1 MKIRLAL
8 IFACLAA
15 SGCATRVPEAVSPI
29 TAGATYV
36 SLGSS
41 FAAGAGIGPLQTGSP
56 ARCSRTVN
64 NYASLLSQRLGLAL
78 VDVACSGAT
87 TRHVLD
93 GWDELDPQINAVTP
107 RTALV
112 TITVGGNDI
121 GYVGGLFA
129 SSCRAGAPA
138 IPGPCQ
144 TIKPPGDADFAALKK
159 SLVEIV
165 KRVRDRAPQARVI
178 FVQYVT
184 VLPDKPCDLTVISQP
199 DLRHARRIA
208 WRLAKVTRQA
218 ADAANTEVLA
228 MERTSRQHAPC
239 AATPW
244 SFGMS
249 PSHDNAKG
257 TPWHPNA
264 AGHTAIADQLS
275 EMVASQR

>member
-1 MKIRLAL
+1 MLLSL
-8 IFACLAA
+8 IATA
-15 SGCATRVPEAVSPI
+15 GCASLQPQTPRPVA
-29 TAGATYV
+29 AGSTYV

-41 FAAGAGIGPLQTGSP
+41 FAAGAGIGPLQHGAP
-56 ARCSRTVN
+56 PRCSRTVN
-64 NYASLLSQRLGLAL
+64 NYASLLSQRLGLVL

-87 TRHVLD
+87 TGHVLN
-93 GWDELDPQINAVTP
+93 GWDELAPQINAVTP

-112 TITVGGNDI
+112 TITVGGNDV
-121 GYVGGLFA
+121 GYVAGLFA
-129 SSCRAGAPA
+129 SSCRAGAA
-138 IPGPCQ
+138 AFPGPCQ
-144 TIKPPGDADFAALKK
+144 TIKPPSDADFAVLQK

-184 VLPDKPCDLTVISQP
+184 LLPDKPCDLTVISQA
-199 DLRHARRIA
+199 DLRSARRIA
-208 WRLAKVTRQA
+208 GRLAKVTRQA
-218 ADAANTEVLA
+218 ADAANAEVLT
-228 MERTSRQHAPC
+228 MDRKSRQHAPC

-249 PSHDNAKG
+249 PSHDKAKG

-264 AGHTAIADQLS
+264 AGHAASADQLS